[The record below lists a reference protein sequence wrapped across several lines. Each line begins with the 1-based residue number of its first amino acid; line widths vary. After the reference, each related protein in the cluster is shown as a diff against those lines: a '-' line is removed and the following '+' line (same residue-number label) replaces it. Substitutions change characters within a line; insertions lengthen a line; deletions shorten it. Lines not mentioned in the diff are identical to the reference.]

1 MTVTG
6 LKQQRLVKITC
17 IISCKIGLCIAF
29 SIKTI
34 LPFMYSALL
43 QMVRLILRERTLD
56 CACKRRHAQ
65 KYASVLNDIKQVNYM
80 LYWVVS
86 IFYIY

>member
-1 MTVTG
+1 
-6 LKQQRLVKITC
+6 
-17 IISCKIGLCIAF
+17 
-29 SIKTI
+29 
-34 LPFMYSALL
+34 MYSALL
-43 QMVRLILRERTLD
+43 QMVRLIMRERTLD

-65 KYASVLNDIKQVNYM
+65 KYASVLSDIKEVNYM

>member
-1 MTVTG
+1 MCLHSSIYSTY
-6 LKQQRLVKITC
+6 

-34 LPFMYSALL
+34 LPFIYSALL
-43 QMVRLILRERTLD
+43 QMVKLILRKRTLD

-65 KYASVLNDIKQVNYM
+65 KFASVLVDIRQVNYM
-80 LYWVVS
+80 LYSVVS

>member
-1 MTVTG
+1 
-6 LKQQRLVKITC
+6 
-17 IISCKIGLCIAF
+17 
-29 SIKTI
+29 
-34 LPFMYSALL
+34 MYSALL
-43 QMVRLILRERTLD
+43 QMVRLILRKRTLD

-65 KYASVLNDIKQVNYM
+65 KFSSALNDIKQVNYM